1 MPTTDTPL
9 ALTQRL
15 RSSRPLVLAA
25 AGIGLAT
32 VLAGCASGTGD
43 DGSTGSDGSN
53 GTDSVDSEGTTTSG
67 DYADGTYEADGS
79 YQSPNGAE
87 TISVEITLEDNI
99 VTDVTVTPQADG
111 GNSEK
116 FQTQFA
122 GGIAD
127 EVVGENIDSLEV
139 SRVAGSSLTSG
150 GFNEAIDEIKSEAA
164 A

>member
-25 AGIGLAT
+25 AGVGLAT
-32 VLAGCASGTGD
+32 VLAGCASGTGT
-43 DGSTGSDGSN
+43 DGSTGSDGTG
-53 GTDSVDSEGTTTSG
+53 GTDSVDSEGTTSG

-79 YQSPNGAE
+79 YQSPNGTE
-87 TISVEITLEDNI
+87 TISVEVTLEDNI

-127 EVVGENIDSLEV
+127 EVVGEDIDSLEV

-150 GFNEAIDEIKSEAA
+150 GFNDAIDQIKSEAA